1 MRFSLKDRPLDDC
14 PDQFR
19 PYEDVLDCKISTQ
32 FYNGTLFRFP
42 LRGEASDLS
51 KKTYTPE
58 KVRKLFNALKEEASV
73 ILLFLKNIEE
83 IGLFETDERNI
94 KRHVFTVRLSDSCRQ
109 EVRRKKKHFLS
120 QVELLSKGTIQD
132 TRLSLHLAVE
142 ELDARGTVVQNKWLV
157 YHQVDARDSAL
168 KELSSD
174 LGLLPWVGFATP
186 LNESKRQALSSTGG
200 RIFCFL
206 PLPPDADS
214 KTGFPVHVHG
224 YFGLTDNRRGLKWP
238 GLDCQDDPTAEWNV
252 SLVERVASQAY
263 ANLLLDLKE
272 TGDSPVKTELVYQ
285 SWPNLQE
292 VEKHW
297 KVMLKS
303 MFSTLMA
310 KNVFW
315 TKANG
320 GQWIILNEAR
330 LDRIE
335 SEFPNATSN
344 VRDVVLETLAQANEA
359 IVIVPSHVMKAID
372 TYAAVPVHS
381 ITPAYLRSLLKKKA
395 KGTWKV
401 TNTPR
406 KKKLKLLEF
415 SLVDKNLQDMQGVP
429 LLPLADGNFVDFRS
443 LQYNRDPNAAVYVSS
458 ATHPRSLFHNMESK
472 FLDSEDQSSALKYLS
487 EAASDVS
494 NPNNVL
500 PLQLVKLNKTIAV
513 NLLRQ
518 MLPSGWSG
526 GDHLVS
532 WSPGING
539 HPPESWLEVV
549 WNWIQIVFATELS
562 PFHDFPIIP
571 HTCAGR
577 RSIVK
582 LKTSSLAIRQHSQ
595 GLSLQP
601 LIVSLLGKMG
611 CIVLVNLPPYV
622 RHNALHK
629 YIASPNIQGVLRI
642 FQALG
647 RDRCVSM
654 ISCCSADE
662 KRALRG
668 FLSSEYF
675 TPDQRNFLL
684 YLPIFEAADGTSF
697 TPVMEGWQ
705 VRTIFPYG
713 FQLPHSLPV
722 RNASRIIHL
731 KESESY
737 TLLQRLGISVTTPA
751 TFLISTVFSG
761 IQDNFYS
768 HQQISTLMC
777 WVLRQYYAFC
787 NQDSSFST
795 LLRNLPFVVTRDNRL
810 ATPCGVLDPQQQVL
824 RQLFENETNKF
835 PHDDFAKDDV
845 LQPLRQLGMRSV
857 PNAEDIS
864 HVAQTLC
871 NISVDVASRKASA
884 LLEFL
889 DTNPLLLESNK
900 TLVQD
905 LRKERWIQRM
915 QNRPSS
921 YPNAMPWFSGEAQ
934 FFKPSDVLSQSK
946 ASLAGATVP
955 LVSRPCSRALEN
967 VFGWNKPPSAHQL
980 IQQLRSACFVPLNG
994 MNANETYRFQA
1005 MLKQIYEEA
1014 FTNPNFTRTIGQ
1026 DPSFPPWVWHGNGF
1040 TSPSKMAF
1048 LSPCK
1053 FDLKP
1058 YLFTVPQYFGA
1069 LRSFFQQCGVPE
1081 KFNET
1086 DLLSVLAMIKDKHD
1100 ASDDVRNVADD
1111 RKLSCDILQ
1120 WIVKDGKA
1128 LNSEL
1133 RRNLLVPVM
1142 TWDNTLKMVPCN
1154 DCTFCDASWL
1164 RKGGSELPIT
1174 SQFPMIHDSISTTTA
1189 KLLGVPPISTRVTCA
1204 EALGIEHTG
1213 PHEPITT
1220 RLKNILNEYKEGVG
1234 VFRELVQNA
1243 DDAGATEVQFVLDW
1257 RSHPTEKVLSPG
1269 MADCQGPALLV
1280 YNNAVFT
1287 DDDLQNIS
1295 KLAGATK
1302 KEDLEKIG
1310 RFGLGFSSV
1319 YHFTDV
1325 PSFITRN
1332 YAVFFDPHRTHLGAH
1347 IPEGSK
1353 PGIKINLAVNSDTL
1367 LYVPDQY
1374 LPYNGLFG
1382 CDTTSPSSGSE
1393 KFDFQGT
1400 LFRFAFR
1407 TKRGEICD
1415 KIYNRQ
1421 EIQSL
1426 VQSFQESSS
1435 SLLLFTQNVKR
1446 VTFLEVEKNVLDPRN
1461 ARLLFEMCKEP
1472 ANVRQPD
1479 KLLVETSFL
1488 QSCAEWA
1495 RRTQNHAFENKEPPP
1510 KLSEVISVCSKKG
1523 DGSNETC
1530 SWLISS
1536 YLGTGNSFQLA
1547 ISEEGKKQGLLSA
1560 SGIAG
1565 KISTDNGKDG
1575 CLNPEAVDGEVFCF
1589 LPLSIPTGLPVH
1601 VNGYLAVTSNR
1612 RGIWESTTADLGHQ
1626 PLEVRWNRSL
1636 MEDAI
1641 SQAYVQL
1648 LENTMRMHKQ
1658 GKIPSYDSFSLWPNP
1673 ETLLSSAWAPLI
1685 KGVYQRIATSDL
1697 PLVLVEGEWLP
1708 IAQCI
1713 YQDAKLKELPQSE
1726 KVLAMLDYKVVPL
1739 PDFARKG
1746 FQEAGCIAMIEERTM
1761 TQQNFLKDVFFSN
1774 LLTIPGDLRDSI
1786 VLYLIDE
1793 CLRGHSSHRSDLVK
1807 LYKSLL
1813 STNRCIPCGPCEGD
1827 LAFPK
1832 ELISPRSTGATL
1844 FSEDEKRF
1852 PFGTGYRTNERLLML
1867 EKMGMASDI
1876 LDWKTLLERAKTVPE
1891 LCIKVKQD
1899 ARERVARLV
1908 KYINDHLH
1916 KLDPPT
1922 ELMQSELMR
1931 VSMFPVLNKPVN
1943 CTMPWRG
1950 SGNVMLPAEE
1960 MYGEEYKFIVGSSRP
1975 ILDESEGLGCGKLN
1989 EQTRDLFGF
1998 SCRKPS
2004 FQEVLNQLDHA
2015 IQATLHSPGEA
2026 SSFEDVFHSIYDFLQ
2041 ELLSERDGEEIVK
2054 ELKHR
2059 FWILTQGKCLSSDQ
2073 LAFKWE
2079 GSGEPYLYE
2088 VPKTLTD
2095 KYRRLFQA
2103 TGVKDLFS
2111 PEDVIHTLYKLSKD
2125 KCGEC
2130 LSTPEFKVTRS
2141 LIEELLEAPEHLLQ
2155 MEKGRIP
2162 LPDHNLF
2169 LQPAEKLAINDAP
2182 WITARSGTAYVHEHL
2197 SIDFAYKLGATD
2209 IRTKKLADKSRP
2221 IGKPFGQREEL
2232 TDRLKGILKA
2242 YPCDVGILKELVQN
2256 ADDAGATELHFIY
2269 DPRSHASERLLSN
2282 NWKELQGPALCVYNN
2297 RPFSEKDLEG
2307 IQRLGIGSK
2316 TEDPT
2321 KTGQYGIGFNAVYHL
2336 TDCPSFISNGDT
2348 LCILDPHCRYAPG
2361 ANKEN
2366 PGRLIGPIGEE
2377 ERSDYRDMFPGYL
2390 ENFFNLTSATLFRF
2404 PLRNKKISADS
2415 FISQKE
2421 ISHTEMMTFM
2431 NLFTLEAKE
2440 ILLFLNHVKKIT
2452 LTEIKDDQL
2461 KEMYSVSAQLTD
2473 EDAAQ
2478 RVELANHIKSSK
2490 ILTTNEIDWL
2500 GITYPLFIQERG
2512 VQEKWLIHQCIGL
2525 QTSEE
2530 SKEVPDGRGYG
2541 LLPRGGIAAK
2551 VAEKSKFHSSD
2562 RREPKHKAFCFLPL
2576 PLHTGLP
2583 VHVNGHF
2590 YLDSARR
2597 NLWRDENEE
2606 IGFGSKWNH
2615 FIITGVLAQA
2625 YVSLMLV
2632 ARGLLPGLKN
2642 AEVDY
2647 FPKEYKLHEGMRW
2660 YHNLFPHFDSVHS
2673 QWTVLAQAV
2682 FRKICSQDQK
2692 LLPLAKKT
2700 LEESE
2705 VSLQR
2710 SDESSATGVTQCFW
2724 LPPSEGFFN
2733 TMMFRSE
2740 SDNELKNLLLTVG
2753 FKLLYSPHR
2762 VFNDFKKAGTTVKE
2776 ITPEVVVQFLKE
2788 HPSNIGTIPRP
2799 VSETKLGSVVG
2810 VLLLLSYCMK
2820 APSFAKEM
2828 FGLPLLLTEDN
2839 ILRRFR
2845 KDDPVF
2851 LSLFA
2856 DLVPNHRSQFIHRT
2870 LATSL
2875 LDIETKIFAA
2885 NQGVL
2890 KKFDVSALASLLPS
2904 TVNGS
2909 WYETNTL
2916 IPWEPDKGP
2925 SKTWL
2930 QRLWEFL
2937 FKIHKRTEETISLD
2951 PLGKWPIL
2959 PTLSGKLAPVSRGKV
2974 ILDLTTSDSWSP
2986 GQRRVVTLLRKV
2998 KCHEVDEKLIT
3009 RDGRW
3014 DVSTILKPYLSYPNS
3029 SQDTLRVLDHL
3040 MNEGDI
3046 SGCLSEDEMV
3056 SMLQFFQDDVT
3067 SLKQDRAFVSI
3078 VKRLPFFKTF
3088 HGEFVRLDN
3097 FGSVNVIPEGLPT
3110 DESDVWMRGNN
3121 CVFLAPTPK
3130 LDRLYKELLGVGDK
3144 THTDCYINF
3153 IFPQFSHLT
3162 QTTRMRHLNFVRRH
3176 LLLPYGSE
3184 IQHNR
3189 VLGALRNLAFIPD
3202 ANGTLRTASHFHDPG
3217 VKVFA
3222 VMLPREAKPP
3232 DPFDEKSGWLVLL
3245 RKVGLKQEVSKDT
3258 FLEFSKEVAKQAENM
3273 SKKSHSELEKK
3284 SRVLVTHLFN
3294 NESLHD
3300 VTYLRKLSTLKFVAP
3315 SKASDDLC
3323 SLHRQH
3329 LSSGQGKDG
3338 IIPFTLFHGSVP
3350 DNFERLTW
3358 TATSLLPR
3366 WAAPSTTSP
3375 KLKSLG
3381 VLEEPS
3387 LDQVVAHVTKLSQS
3401 LLKDVD
3407 REQPQPKRHLLSQVM
3422 AEVYTFLQRVS
3433 HCQKSDSL
3441 DSCSQVCH
3449 QIGKRLSEISFILVE
3464 DGRVFVRCDQLAF
3477 RLHEEL
3483 PPYLYRVPREYGIF
3497 EHLFK
3502 RLGAMEE
3509 ASPVQFAKLLSRLR
3523 ESCQEETMLA
3533 NELQVAKHAVFGLFV
3548 SLKARKDR
3556 NGDDRQDNPLDE
3568 IETLYLPS
3576 REQKLRRSTNL
3587 VLFDCIQFRSRIPHS
3602 MYEFLDGLKKYNLT
3616 FATPR
3621 EIVELLPAHL
3631 QVQSLASLVREGL
3644 HPECRDKTC
3653 RADTEKKCQNANDLR
3668 QILFSPQ
3675 LVDGILRILKFQFQ
3689 KAKLTEDVRNN
3700 VRNFQKELSIS
3711 CMEELSTELIE
3722 NGTNTPISES
3732 RRSKHKD
3739 CFVEQEANGRKHIFI
3754 KHGVDPNEVRRVL
3767 CREINQLTGCHID
3780 KESWLHLAAIL
3791 ECKSPDSISS
3801 VLDNAGVSHDLEAG
3815 DTPHLEPDLGS
3826 EVPEELHELLV
3837 QYDDFYFRPGEFV
3850 AFEREDSTDE
3860 VPKYIYAQ
3868 IIRKLNTPHPAKS
3881 KKDKTKRKQR
3891 GESNLLSR
3899 YLVDIGSE
3907 KKEVDVLD
3915 LYKIK
3920 RPRQI
3925 HEEEAEEMEEE
3936 SVSDTMEL
3944 VPYAGSGDQNAGE
3957 ARAKSSTSSQGA
3969 NEPPKPRTLENAL
3982 KEVRNALAE
3991 IRKLPEDKQKKA
4003 IRRLF
4008 LRWHPDKNMD
4018 MQEIANEVMKFIQN
4032 EVEKFSK
4039 GGSGRREGGFAGPQ
4053 PDFSDFFR
4061 QWHQRARR
4069 QRSSY
4074 ENFRRHNPRFTGFTS
4089 HSRRRYTGPDA
4100 RLSKM
4105 WMRQSKE
4112 DLRSVEHLLAARD
4125 PLYYLVCF
4133 QCHQVAEKALKAAL
4147 YAFSGIADRQLN
4159 THDLVQ
4165 LAYDL
4170 SLLPG
4175 APDVTARVARL
4186 SDYYDTT
4193 RYPDKQ
4199 VPRVPADVFQDFS
4212 QAQEAFR
4219 LAKEVLASIE
4229 PFVGV

>member
-1 MRFSLKDRPLDDC
+1 M
-14 PDQFR
+14 
-19 PYEDVLDCKISTQ
+19 
-32 FYNGTLFRFP
+32 
-42 LRGEASDLS
+42 ASELS
-51 KKTYTPE
+51 KKTYTAE

-83 IGLFETDERNI
+83 IGLFETDERNV

-109 EVRRKKKHFLS
+109 EVRRKKKDFLT

-142 ELDARGTVVQNKWLV
+142 ELDSRSTVVENKWLV
-157 YHQVDARDSAL
+157 YHQVDARNSNL
-168 KELSSD
+168 KNLSSD

-186 LNESKRQALSSTGG
+186 LNESKRLALSSTGG

-252 SLVERVASQAY
+252 SLVKHVASQAY
-263 ANLLLDLKE
+263 TNLLLSLKE
-272 TGDSPVKTELVYQ
+272 TSNSPVKAELVFK

-303 MFSTLMA
+303 MFSTLMT

-315 TKANG
+315 TPANG
-320 GQWIILNEAR
+320 GQWIILNEGR
-330 LDRIE
+330 LDRIK
-335 SEFPNATSN
+335 SEFPNVTDN
-344 VRDVVLETLAQANEA
+344 IKDVVLETLTQANEA
-359 IVIVPSHVMKAID
+359 ILIVPSHVMKAIN
-372 TYAAVPVHS
+372 TYAPVTCNS

-395 KGTWKV
+395 KGSWKA

-406 KKKLKLLEF
+406 EKKLKLLEF
-415 SLVDKNLQDMQGVP
+415 SLVDRNLQDMQGVP
-429 LLPLADGNFVDFRS
+429 LLPLADGRFVDFRS
-443 LQYNRDPNAAVYVSS
+443 LQYYRDPNAAVYVSS
-458 ATHPRSLFHNMESK
+458 AIHPRSLFHNMESK
-472 FLDSEDQSSALKYLS
+472 FLDSEDQSPALRYLS
-487 EAASDVS
+487 EAAPDAN
-494 NPNNVL
+494 NPNIVH
-500 PLQLVKLNKTIAV
+500 PLQLVKLNATIAV

-539 HPPESWLEVV
+539 HPPESWLQCV
-549 WNWIQIVFATELS
+549 WNWIQNVFAADLS
-562 PFHDFPIIP
+562 SFHDFPLIP
-571 HTCAGR
+571 HSCAGR

-582 LKTSSLAIRQHSQ
+582 LKTSSLAITKHSQ

-601 LIVSLLGKMG
+601 LIASLLEKMG
-611 CIVLVNLPPYV
+611 CIVLESLPPYV

-629 YIASPNIQGVLRI
+629 YVASPNIQGVLRI

-647 RDRCVSM
+647 KDRCVSM

-662 KRALRG
+662 KRALRRL
-668 FLSSEYF
+668 LSSEYF
-675 TPDQRNFLL
+675 SPDQRSFLMH
-684 YLPIFEAADGTSF
+684 LPIFDAADGTSLI
-697 TPVMEGWQ
+697 PLMEGRQ
-705 VRTIFPYG
+705 VRAVFPYG

-722 RNASRIIHL
+722 HNASRIIHL
-731 KESESY
+731 KDSESY
-737 TLLQRLGISVTTPA
+737 TLLQRLGISLTAPA
-751 TFLISTVFSG
+751 TFLISNIFGG
-761 IQDNFYS
+761 IQNNFYS
-768 HQQISTLMC
+768 HQQISNLMC
-777 WVLRQYYAFC
+777 WVLRQYYTFC
-787 NQDSSFST
+787 NQDGSFST
-795 LLRNLPFVVTRDNRL
+795 SLRNLSFVVTRSNRL
-810 ATPCGVLDPQQQVL
+810 ATPCDVLDPQQPVL
-824 RQLFENETNKF
+824 RQLFEDESNKF
-835 PHDDFAKDDV
+835 PHDDFAKDDI

-857 PNAEDIS
+857 PNAEDIL
-864 HVAQTLC
+864 HVAHTLC
-871 NISVDVASRKASA
+871 NIHVDVASRKASA
-884 LLEFL
+884 LLDFL
-889 DTNPLLLESNK
+889 NTNPFLLESNK
-900 TLVQD
+900 ILVQD
-905 LRKERWIQRM
+905 LMKERWIQGM

-921 YPNAMPWFSGEAQ
+921 YPSVMPWFSGEAQ
-934 FFKPSDVLSQSK
+934 FFKPSDLLSQSK
-946 ASLAGATVP
+946 ANLAGASVP

-967 VFGWNKPPSAHQL
+967 VFGWNKSPAAHQL
-980 IQQLRSACFVPLNG
+980 IAQLRSACLVPLNG
-994 MNANETYRFQA
+994 MNVTETYRFQA

-1014 FTNPNFTRTIGQ
+1014 STNPNFTWTIGQ
-1026 DPSFPPWVWHGNGF
+1026 DASFPAWVWHGNGF
-1040 TSPSKMAF
+1040 TSPSKIAF

-1058 YLFTVPQYFGA
+1058 YLFTVPQDFGA
-1069 LRSFFQQCGVPE
+1069 LRSFFQRCGVRE
-1081 KFNET
+1081 QFNET
-1086 DLLSVLAMIKDKHD
+1086 DLLGVLAMIKDKHD
-1100 ASDDVRNVADD
+1100 ASNDVRNVADD
-1111 RKLSCDILQ
+1111 RRLSCDILQ
-1120 WIVKDGKA
+1120 WIVRDGKS

-1133 RRNLLVPVM
+1133 RKNLLVPVM
-1142 TWDNTLKMVPCN
+1142 TWDNTLKMVPCS
-1154 DCTFCDASWL
+1154 DCTFCDAVWL

-1174 SQFPMIHDSISTTTA
+1174 SQFPMIHDSISTKTA
-1189 KLLGVPPISTRVTCA
+1189 ELLGVPPISTRVTCA
-1204 EALGIEHTG
+1204 EALGIEQTG

-1220 RLKNILNEYKEGVG
+1220 RLKNILNEYKQGVG

-1257 RSHPTEKVLSPG
+1257 RSHPTERVLSSG

-1325 PSFITRN
+1325 PSFISRN

-1347 IPEGSK
+1347 IPDASK
-1353 PGIKINLAVNSDTL
+1353 PGIKINLAVN
-1367 LYVPDQY
+1367 PDSLIYFPHQY

-1382 CDTTSPSSGSE
+1382 CDTTSPSNTTK
-1393 KFDFQGT
+1393 KFYFQGT

-1415 KIYNRQ
+1415 KIYNKQ

-1426 VQSFQESSS
+1426 VNSFQESSS

-1446 VTFLEVEKNVLDPRN
+1446 ITFLEVEKNVLDPRN
-1461 ARLLFEMCKEP
+1461 ARLLFEIRKET
-1472 ANVRQPD
+1472 AKVNQPD
-1479 KLLVETSFL
+1479 KPLVETSFL
-1488 QSCAEWA
+1488 QSCAEWT
-1495 RRTQNHAFENKEPPP
+1495 RKTQSRSFFESKEAPP
-1510 KLSEVISVCSKKG
+1510 KLTEVIAVTSKKG
-1523 DGSNETC
+1523 DESQESC
-1530 SWLISS
+1530 SWLVSS
-1536 YLGTGNSFQLA
+1536 CLGTGDSFHLA
-1547 ISEEGKKQGLLSA
+1547 TSEEGKNQGLLSA

-1565 KISTDNGKDG
+1565 KISNYNGKDG
-1575 CLNPEAVDGEVFCF
+1575 CLNPEAVNGEVFCF

-1601 VNGYLAVTSNR
+1601 VNGYFAVTSNR

-1636 MEDAI
+1636 MEDAV
-1641 SQAYVQL
+1641 SLAYFKL

-1673 ETLLSSAWAPLI
+1673 ETLQSSAWAPLI
-1685 KGVYQRIATSDL
+1685 KSVYQRIASSDL
-1697 PLVLVEGEWLP
+1697 PMVLIEGEWLT
-1708 IAQCI
+1708 ITQCI
-1713 YQDAKLKELPQSE
+1713 FQDAELQELPKSE
-1726 KVLAMLDYKVVPL
+1726 KVLTMLHYKVVPL

-1746 FQEAGCIAMIEERTM
+1746 FQQAGCIEMIEERTM
-1761 TQQNFLKDVFFSN
+1761 THQNFLKDVFFPN
-1774 LLTIPGDLRDSI
+1774 LLKIPGNLRDSI

-1793 CLRGHSSHRSDLVK
+1793 CLRGHSSHRSDLVT

-1813 STNRCIPCGPCEGD
+1813 STNRCIPCGPNEGD
-1827 LAFPK
+1827 LKSPK
-1832 ELISPRSTGATL
+1832 DLISPRSTGATL
-1844 FSEDEKRF
+1844 FSEDENRF
-1852 PFGTGYRTNERLLML
+1852 PFGTGYRTKERLLML
-1867 EKMGMASDI
+1867 ENMGMASDI
-1876 LDWKTLLERAKTVPE
+1876 LDWKTVLERANTVPL
-1891 LCIKVKQD
+1891 LCVKAEKD
-1899 ARERVARLV
+1899 ARERVVRLV
-1908 KYINDHLH
+1908 KYINDHLY

-1922 ELMQSELMR
+1922 EWMQSELMR
-1931 VSMFPVLNKPVN
+1931 VSMFPVLNKPVH

-1950 SGNVMLPAEE
+1950 SDEYTNGNVMLPAEE
-1960 MYGEEYKFIVGSSRP
+1960 MYGEEYKFIAGSSRP

-1989 EQTRDLFGF
+1989 KQTRDLFGF

-2015 IQATLHSPGEA
+2015 IQAIMHSPGEA
-2026 SSFEDVFHSIYDFLQ
+2026 NSFEDVFHSIYDFLQ
-2041 ELLSERDGEEIVK
+2041 ELLSNEDGEEIVE
-2054 ELKHR
+2054 ELKER
-2059 FWILTQGKCLSSDQ
+2059 CWILTQGKCLSSDQ
-2073 LAFKWE
+2073 LAFKWKR
-2079 GSGEPYLYE
+2079 SGEPYLYE
-2088 VPKTLTD
+2088 VPKTLAD
-2095 KYRRLFQA
+2095 KHRLLLQA

-2111 PEDVIHTLYKLSKD
+2111 TQDVIRTLYKFRRD
-2125 KCGEC
+2125 KRGEC
-2130 LSTPEFKVTRS
+2130 LSAAEFKVTKS
-2141 LIEELLEAPEHLLQ
+2141 LIEELLEAPKHLLQ
-2155 MEKGRIP
+2155 MEKGKIP

-2169 LQPAEKLAINDAP
+2169 LQPAETLAINDAP
-2182 WITARSGTAYVHEHL
+2182 WITATKDTAYVHKHV
-2197 SIDFAYKLGATD
+2197 SIDLAHELGATD
-2209 IRTKKLADKSRP
+2209 IRAKKLASKSRP

-2269 DPRSHASERLLSN
+2269 DPRSHPTERLLSN
-2282 NWKELQGPALCVYNN
+2282 DWKELQGPALCVYNDQ
-2297 RPFSEKDLEG
+2297 PFSEKDLEG

-2361 ANKEN
+2361 ATKEN
-2366 PGRLIGPIGEE
+2366 PGRLIEPIGEE

-2390 ENFFNLTSATLFRF
+2390 ENFFDLTSATLFRF
-2404 PLRNKKISADS
+2404 PLRNKKVSAES
-2415 FISQKE
+2415 FISKKQ
-2421 ISHTEMMTFM
+2421 ISHAEMMTFM

-2452 LTEIKDDQL
+2452 LSEIKDNQL
-2461 KEMYSVSAQLTD
+2461 KEIYSVSAQLTD

-2478 RVELANHIKSSK
+2478 RVKLANHIKSSK
-2490 ILTTNEIDWL
+2490 ILKTNEIDWL
-2500 GITYPLFIQERG
+2500 GITYPIFLQERD
-2512 VQEKWLIHQCIGL
+2512 VREKWLIHQCIGL

-2551 VAEKSKFHSSD
+2551 VAEKSKSHSSD
-2562 RREPKHKAFCFLPL
+2562 RKEPKHKAFCFLPL

-2606 IGFGSKWNH
+2606 KGFGSKWNH
-2615 FIITGVLAQA
+2615 FIITGILAQA
-2625 YVSLMLV
+2625 YVSLMLM

-2642 AEVDY
+2642 AEVDF

-2660 YHNLFPHFDSVHS
+2660 YHHLFPHFDSAHS
-2673 QWTVLAQAV
+2673 QWTVLVEAV
-2682 FRKICSQDQK
+2682 FQKICSQDLN
-2692 LLPLAKKT
+2692 LLPLTKKA
-2700 LEESE
+2700 LETFE
-2705 VSLQR
+2705 VSPQR
-2710 SDESSATGVTQCFW
+2710 SDESGATRVTQCFW
-2724 LPPSEGFFN
+2724 LPPSEGFFD

-2740 SDNELKNLLLTVG
+2740 SDNKLKQILLTVG

-2762 VFNDFKKAGTTVKE
+2762 VFNDFKRAGTMVKE

-2788 HPSNIGTIPRP
+2788 NPSNIGTIPGP
-2799 VSETKLGSVVG
+2799 VDETKLGSVVG

-2820 APSFAKEM
+2820 ASSFPKEM

-2839 ILRRFR
+2839 VLRRFR
-2845 KDDPVF
+2845 KDDQVF

-2856 DLVPNHRSQFIHRT
+2856 DLVPNHRSRFIHRT

-2875 LDIETKIFAA
+2875 LDIEAEIFAA

-2904 TVNGS
+2904 TANGS

-2916 IPWEPDKGP
+2916 IPWEPGKGP

-2930 QRLWEFL
+2930 QRLWEFF
-2937 FKIHKRTEETISLD
+2937 FKIQKKEEETISLD
-2951 PLGKWPIL
+2951 PLEKWPIL

-2986 GQRRVVTLLRKV
+2986 GQRRVVTLLQKL

-3009 RDGRW
+3009 SDGRW
-3014 DVSTILKPYLSYPNS
+3014 DVSPILKRYLSYPNS
-3029 SQDTLRVLDHL
+3029 PQDVLRVLDHL
-3040 MNEGDI
+3040 MNESNI
-3046 SGCLSEDEMV
+3046 SDCLSEDEML
-3056 SMLQFFQDDVT
+3056 SMLQFFQDGVT
-3067 SLKQDRAFVSI
+3067 SLKQDHKFASI
-3078 VKRLPFFKTF
+3078 VRRLPFFKTF
-3088 HGEFVRLDN
+3088 HGEFVHLGN
-3097 FGSVNVIPEGLPT
+3097 VGSVNVIPEGLPI

-3121 CVFLAPTPK
+3121 CVFLAPAPK

-3153 IFPQFSHLT
+3153 IFPQFPHLT
-3162 QTTRMRHLNFVRRH
+3162 QATRMRHLNYVRRH
-3176 LLLPYGSE
+3176 LLHPYASE
-3184 IQHNR
+3184 IQHNI
-3189 VLGALRNLAFIPD
+3189 VISALRTLAFIPD
-3202 ANGTLRTASHFHDPG
+3202 ANGTPRTASHFYDPG

-3232 DPFDEKSGWLVLL
+3232 DPFDEKSGWLNLL
-3245 RKVGLKQEVSKDT
+3245 RKVGLKQEVSKDK
-3258 FLEFSKEVAKQAENM
+3258 FLEFSIEVTKQAENM
-3273 SKKSHSELEKK
+3273 TKKSQSDLERK

-3300 VTYLRKLSTLKFVAP
+3300 VTYLRKLSTQKFVAP
-3315 SKASDDLC
+3315 SKASDELC
-3323 SLHRQH
+3323 CLHRQH

-3338 IIPFTLFHGSVP
+3338 IIPFTHFHGSVP

-3358 TATSLLPR
+3358 TAAPLLPC
-3366 WAAPSTTSP
+3366 WAVPSSNLS

-3387 LDQVVAHVTKLSQS
+3387 LDQVVAHVAKLSQR

-3407 REQPQPKRHLLSQVM
+3407 REQPQPKRRLLSQVM
-3422 AEVYTFLQRVS
+3422 AEVYTFLQGLGR
-3433 HCQKSDSL
+3433 CQKSASL

-3449 QIGKRLSEISFILVE
+3449 EIGKRLSEISFILVE

-3477 RLHEEL
+3477 HLDEQL

-3509 ASPVQFAKLLSRLR
+3509 ASPVQFARLLSRLR
-3523 ESCQEETMLA
+3523 ESCQEEKMHA
-3533 NELQVAKHAVFGLFV
+3533 NELQVTKHAVFGLFFT
-3548 SLKARKDR
+3548 LNAMKDR
-3556 NGDDRQDNPLDE
+3556 NGEGRQDNPLAD
-3568 IETLYLPS
+3568 IKTLYLPS
-3576 REQKLRRSTNL
+3576 SDQKLQCSTNL
-3587 VLFDCIQFRSRIPHS
+3587 VLFDCPQYTYRIPRS
-3602 MYEFLDGLKKYNLT
+3602 MFEFLDALHRYNLK
-3616 FATPR
+3616 FATPSQ
-3621 EIVELLPAHL
+3621 IIDLLPVHL
-3631 QVQSLASLVREGL
+3631 KTKSLASLVREEL
-3644 HPECRDKTC
+3644 HPESRDKKC
-3653 RADTEKKCQNANDLR
+3653 RADTEKKCQNANHLR

-3675 LVDGILRILKFQFQ
+3675 LVNGIFRILKSQFQ

-3700 VRNFQKELSIS
+3700 VRSFQKELSIS
-3711 CMEELSTELIE
+3711 CMEELSTELVE

-3732 RRSKHKD
+3732 RRSQHMD
-3739 CFVEQEANGRKHIFI
+3739 CFVEQEANGTKHIFI
-3754 KHGVDPNEVRRVL
+3754 KHGADSSAVRRVL
-3767 CREINQLTGCHID
+3767 CKEINQLTGCHID
-3780 KESWLHLAAIL
+3780 NESWLHLAAIL

-3801 VLDNAGVSHDLEAG
+3801 VLDNAGVSHDAEA
-3815 DTPHLEPDLGS
+3815 DNTPHLEPDLGS
-3826 EVPEELHELLV
+3826 EVPEELHQLLV

-3850 AFEREDSTDE
+3850 AFEKEDSTEDE
-3860 VPKYIYAQ
+3860 PKYIYAQ
-3868 IIRKLNTPHPAKS
+3868 IIRKLNTPHPTKS

-3920 RPRQI
+3920 RPRPI
-3925 HEEEAEEMEEE
+3925 HEEDDEEMGE

-3944 VPYAGSGDQNAGE
+3944 VPYAGSSGQNARE
-3957 ARAKSSTSSQGA
+3957 ARAESSTSSQGA
-3969 NEPPKPRTLENAL
+3969 TEPPKPRTLENAI
-3982 KEVRNALAE
+3982 KEVKKALAE

-4039 GGSGRREGGFAGPQ
+4039 GGSGSREEGFARAQ
-4053 PDFSDFFR
+4053 PDFSEFFR
-4061 QWHQRARR
+4061 QWHESARR

-4089 HSRRRYTGPDA
+4089 HSRRRYTGPDV

-4112 DLRSVEHLLAARD
+4112 DLRSIDHLLAARN

-4165 LAYDL
+4165 LAYDV

-4175 APDVTARVARL
+4175 APDVTRLVARL

-4193 RYPDKQ
+4193 RYPNKQ
-4199 VPRVPADVFQDFS
+4199 VPPKVPADVFQDS
-4212 QAQEAFR
+4212 QQAQEAFR
-4219 LAKEVLASIE
+4219 LAKEMLAVID